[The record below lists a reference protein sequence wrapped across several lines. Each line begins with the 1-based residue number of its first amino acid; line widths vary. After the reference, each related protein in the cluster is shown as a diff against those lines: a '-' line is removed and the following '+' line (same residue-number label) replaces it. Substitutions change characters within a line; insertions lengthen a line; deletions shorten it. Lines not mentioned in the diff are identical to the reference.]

1 MSGRREFSHRQ
12 SRVQR
17 VRKSPSCVYIP
28 CVHLL
33 QKEVRRITCL
43 WWPYTKM
50 TSKNSLAACLIMW
63 EGRGQAPY
71 RRACSYSRRWGQHAS
86 LSPQRLKGG
95 HFSCAW
101 VGGFFLPPL
110 PPSLA
115 VWMFQDILPH
125 PHSFINSPLCQTE
138 LASCD
143 TCHKVSQADRQSLRR
158 GYCSAIEHI
167 SDWHT
172 DSSWWERAILPHP

>member
-1 MSGRREFSHRQ
+1 MGINVQLQSVGQLPHPQYEMSYYPKIGEWKKREFSHRQ

-86 LSPQRLKGG
+86 LVTVPSKAERGPLFMCLSGRLLPSTPTSQPCCLNVSR
-95 HFSCAW
+95 HPPP
-101 VGGFFLPPL
+101 PPL
-110 PPSLA
+110 L
-115 VWMFQDILPH
+115 H
-125 PHSFINSPLCQTE
+125 
-138 LASCD
+138 
-143 TCHKVSQADRQSLRR
+143 
-158 GYCSAIEHI
+158 
-167 SDWHT
+167 
-172 DSSWWERAILPHP
+172 